1 MARILISAGEA
12 SGDIHAAAVT
22 RELKNIAPDTEVFG
36 MGGDCLREAGGEV
49 LFDIKEH
56 GVMGFAEIVCKLP
69 ALFKLKK
76 AFAKVMEERKPDCLV
91 VVDYPGFNIAGQR
104 GAAVPCAVPDAGPR
118 SAGKPADGTHW
129 QGLCTGAPERP
140 DRGGCAME
148 APSISV
154 QSG

>member
-56 GVMGFAEIVCKLP
+56 NQKYNIKEITQ
-69 ALFKLKK
+69 FLKK
-76 AFAKVMEERKPDCLV
+76 F
-91 VVDYPGFNIAGQR
+91 
-104 GAAVPCAVPDAGPR
+104 
-118 SAGKPADGTHW
+118 
-129 QGLCTGAPERP
+129 
-140 DRGGCAME
+140 
-148 APSISV
+148 
-154 QSG
+154 

>member
-76 AFAKVMEERKPDCLV
+76 AFAKVMEENRTVWWLLIIRDLTCV
-91 VVDYPGFNIAGQR
+91 
-104 GAAVPCAVPDAGPR
+104 
-118 SAGKPADGTHW
+118 W
-129 QGLCTGAPERP
+129 QNLQKQKAFL
-140 DRGGCAME
+140 
-148 APSISV
+148 
-154 QSG
+154 